1 MLKDKDDLNILKI
14 FLDYNKL
21 SGEGA
26 KRIVKQLANMK
37 NLKQIEMH
45 IRNNKIAEKTKK
57 EIKNDFKLKIQ
68 ASYKEVLVWV
78 FVEIYYYIFFLSES
92 IF

>member
-1 MLKDKDDLNILKI
+1 MLKDKNDLNILKI

-21 SGEGA
+21 SSEGA
-26 KRIVKQLANMK
+26 KRIVKQLGNMR

-68 ASYKEVLVWV
+68 AAYKEILV
-78 FVEIYYYIFFLSES
+78 
-92 IF
+92 